1 MHVSTADVLNVSLV
15 RTLADRLLGC
25 PSALRPSPCSTTML
39 HQTRGPNWHPQCA
52 SRQWE
57 VYVPSI
63 TGATKATLTTPT
75 CPGSSEGT
83 GTSLFASD
91 ARPRFPHM
99 KVSWVHAHTHTYKEY
114 KRKKKQ
120 IHGIHVR
127 NKRGTMTR
135 MCSQKHTR
143 AHSNDDR
150 DLKLKSTPQIQLK
163 SKNKHLWH
171 NGPLVALGWAGN
183 LSWC

>member
-1 MHVSTADVLNVSLV
+1 MF
-15 RTLADRLLGC
+15 
-25 PSALRPSPCSTTML
+25 SACHWFAHLPIVCSDAPAHCGRRPAQPRCCTRRAGQTDTRSAPVASGRCTSPPSPGRQKPHWL
-39 HQTRGPNWHPQCA
+39 LPPVPAAVRGLAP
-52 SRQWE
+52 
-57 VYVPSI
+57 PSSPLMPGRGSPTWRSAGCTHI
-63 TGATKATLTTPT
+63 HIHTKNIK
-75 CPGSSEGT
+75 G
-83 GTSLFASD
+83 
-91 ARPRFPHM
+91 
-99 KVSWVHAHTHTYKEY
+99 
-114 KRKKKQ
+114 KKKQ